1 MHACHL
7 NLVRWQYV
15 KLYLE
20 LFPRPLSG
28 KNSYAKLCNMAEWA
42 VKAHFFFVKAF
53 SFLNQKRDLGLFTAF
68 GYHTTNVNW
77 NTDFYFWNI
86 QILTFTLNPHCLSWS
101 VYQYVVRAPVFYMPV
116 KLLNPLNGYYLYL
129 KIGLSLQLNSSLFL
143 SRLLCHIPG
152 MMKTRLKP
160 PLRAHSLF
168 LSLF

>member
-42 VKAHFFFVKAF
+42 VKAHFFCQSVLIFKPKTWSRPFHSLWVSHYQCKLEYR
-53 SFLNQKRDLGLFTAF
+53 FLFLK
-68 GYHTTNVNW
+68 HTDTH
-77 NTDFYFWNI
+77 FY
-86 QILTFTLNPHCLSWS
+86 PHCLSWS

-168 LSLF
+168 LSLL